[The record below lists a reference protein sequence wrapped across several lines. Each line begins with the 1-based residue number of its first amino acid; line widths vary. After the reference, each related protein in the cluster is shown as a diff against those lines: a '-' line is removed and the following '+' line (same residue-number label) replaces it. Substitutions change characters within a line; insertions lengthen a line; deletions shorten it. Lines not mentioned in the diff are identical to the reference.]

1 MKESDALKPV
11 ETSRIQIQGGA
22 EHHHCAAPVTWATLR
37 GVCDGLE
44 QFMEAIGMEIKGWSC
59 CFTINWM
66 YEGKL
71 CIIRYEGTT
80 LMKFDLVARAIFDNL
95 YHHLI
100 GLPCSALNWEQIQ
113 KLEILWFEGTHN
125 DTVVFDSTFMG
136 ANVGLESGR
145 SSLWISMLLLSSS
158 IRLSRCLLCCLCFV
172 VMLSPS
178 TCLHNK

>member
-1 MKESDALKPV
+1 
-11 ETSRIQIQGGA
+11 
-22 EHHHCAAPVTWATLR
+22 
-37 GVCDGLE
+37 
-44 QFMEAIGMEIKGWSC
+44 MEAIGMEIKGWSC

-113 KLEILWFEGTHN
+113 KLEIL
-125 DTVVFDSTFMG
+125 
-136 ANVGLESGR
+136 
-145 SSLWISMLLLSSS
+145 
-158 IRLSRCLLCCLCFV
+158 
-172 VMLSPS
+172 
-178 TCLHNK
+178 